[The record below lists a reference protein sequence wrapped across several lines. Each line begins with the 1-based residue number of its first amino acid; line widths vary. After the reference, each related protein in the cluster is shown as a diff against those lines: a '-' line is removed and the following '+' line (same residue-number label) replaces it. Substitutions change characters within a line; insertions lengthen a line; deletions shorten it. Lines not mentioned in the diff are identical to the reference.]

1 MIRKGQRDTMEIII
15 ESEECRAESN
25 LLPGLFLWENLRA
38 T

>member
-1 MIRKGQRDTMEIII
+1 MEIII
-15 ESEECRAESN
+15 ETEECRAESN